1 MISGALYHLVATYSV
16 SIPVWSCSGSAIL
29 AKPKSHIL
37 EEREGGREG
46 RGRKEGR
53 EGGGREG
60 ERVKENTDKRNTE
73 NSTKLETQCQNTDTD
88 K

>member
-37 EEREGGREG
+37 EEREGGRE
-46 RGRKEGR
+46 R
-53 EGGGREG
+53 EREG
-60 ERVKENTDKRNTE
+60 ERERGREEGRERGRKSKGKHR
-73 NSTKLETQCQNTDTD
+73 
-88 K
+88 